1 MNFVEFRPFSIV
13 AHGQLIEDKRPAV
26 MGILNAT
33 PDSFY
38 DGGRHADPASMLA
51 HARWLLAEGADIIDV
66 GVVSS
71 RPGATLLPPD
81 EEARRLAGAVRLLR
95 AELPAA
101 VLSVDTCY
109 SLPAR
114 AAVEAGADMVNDIG
128 GGQLDEQMFQT
139 VSELQV
145 PYILMHGGG
154 EMHGTA
160 DRGADD
166 VIDRLTHF
174 FSERIDKLYTLG
186 IKDLWIDPG
195 FGFAKSVSE
204 NHELLRRLDEVTTL
218 FREPL
223 VAALSRKSM
232 IYKPLGVT
240 PDEALSGT
248 VALDTLAL
256 ERGARIVRVHDPR
269 PAVETIKLMLSEQ

>member
-13 AHGQLIEDKRPAV
+13 VHGQLIEYKRPAV
-26 MGILNAT
+26 MGILNVT
-33 PDSFY
+33 SDSFY
-38 DGGRHADPASMLA
+38 DGGRHADPESMLA

-95 AELPAA
+95 AELPEA
-101 VLSVDTCY
+101 VLSVDSCY

-128 GGQLDEQMFQT
+128 GGQLDEQMFHV

-174 FSERIDKLYTLG
+174 FSERIDRLYTLG

-195 FGFAKSVSE
+195 FGFAKPVRE
-204 NHELLRRLDEVTTL
+204 NHELLRRLDELTTL

-232 IYKPLGVT
+232 IYKPLGIT

-248 VALDTLAL
+248 VALDALAL

>member
-1 MNFVEFRPFSIV
+1 MNYIEFRPFSIV
-13 AHGQLIEDKRPAV
+13 AHGQLIEYMRPAV
-26 MGILNAT
+26 MGILNVTA
-33 PDSFY
+33 DSFY
-38 DGGRHADPASMLA
+38 DGGRHADPEQMLA
-51 HARWLLAEGADIIDV
+51 HARWLLSEGADIIDV

-95 AELPAA
+95 KELPDA

-114 AAVEAGADMVNDIG
+114 AAVEAGADLVNDIG

-160 DRGADD
+160 PRGEAD

-174 FSERIDKLYTLG
+174 FSERIDRLYTLG

-195 FGFAKSVSE
+195 FGFAKPVAE
-204 NHELLRRLDEVTTL
+204 NHELLRRLDELTTL

-232 IYKPLGVT
+232 IYKPLGIT
-240 PDEALSGT
+240 PDEALTGT
-248 VALDTLAL
+248 VVLDALAL

-269 PAVETIKLMLSEQ
+269 PAVETIKLMLSKY